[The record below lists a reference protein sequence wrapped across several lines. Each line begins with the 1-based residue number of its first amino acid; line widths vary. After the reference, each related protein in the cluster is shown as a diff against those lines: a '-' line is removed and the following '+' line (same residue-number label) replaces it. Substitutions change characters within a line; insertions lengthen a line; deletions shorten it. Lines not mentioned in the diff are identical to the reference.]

1 MDTKESKTAQE
12 EYEHLREV
20 RMPEDFEHPEP
31 DEDQPEAKQSPQ
43 NLHWVL
49 LVAAL
54 IAGAILIVTLVW
66 P

>member
-1 MDTKESKTAQE
+1 MDTKESKTLE
-12 EYEHLREV
+12 EERQHLKEV
-20 RMPEDFEHPEP
+20 REPEDFDNPEP

-54 IAGAILIVTLVW
+54 IAGAILIFTLVW